1 MLERQKVSLTII
13 IQQVLRVGKVERVDK
28 VQSGQSGQSGQR
40 GQSGQSGHI
49 SKYDKKYIVY
59 LYNWAGATLLISLKG
74 KRFRSSNSYL
84 PK

>member
-13 IQQVLRVGKVERVDK
+13 IQQVVRVGKVEKLGK
-28 VQSGQSGQSGQR
+28 VQSGQSGQR

-74 KRFRSSNSYL
+74 KR
-84 PK
+84 